1 MGRVPLSGSEAGGGT
16 LKVSL
21 GPARIGN
28 PSRASLPTRPEG
40 PDGRGAASRLLREK
54 VKSFSSL
61 SALGSQ
67 LLWHSLP
74 PVSGS

>member
-1 MGRVPLSGSEAGGGT
+1 MGRVPLSGPEAGGGT

-67 LLWHSLP
+67 LLWDSLP